1 MKKQTILGLAVCAL
15 SFGAV
20 AGVLSTRAV
29 TETNAVTSNY
39 YLHGQYAGSWDWRDL
54 DLEHDDVKDEY
65 YVTGLQL
72 QDWAAFGFKQ
82 KDVSAS
88 WWSWSI
94 LEDEVKTG
102 GNFQDKDGNIQVKE
116 GKGGYYDIY
125 FKLTDSVPS
134 SIWIGENTSVVEH
147 NVTEWI
153 VTDGVKAGSSNVV
166 KVADGGVPAASG
178 AGYGQTFDGWFTD
191 EACTSAF
198 SGTVTSDITL
208 YGKVTSV
215 TTTET
220 YHIDVSAVSAFA
232 TPYYYVWDASGS
244 KAAWPGEAATGVSAG
259 KFDLTVKSSTQGLII
274 TDGAASGTKQTVDI
288 TTLDDGETITVLD
301 EKDDGGKYKVNIT
314 GAAAPTIAN
323 GAYLVGS
330 HNEWAQDDDSKTETP
345 NEGDHGKWSNVTLAA
360 NVEFKIVIGDGTT
373 ESWLGFDSIG
383 DDKSKVGFHKN
394 TEEGDSNNNIVV
406 DTAGTYNIFLNGE
419 NKIYI
424 SSNAPAPTH
433 ADYYAHAKLGE
444 NDWADFD
451 MAVNPE
457 NDQEWVWSNV
467 TLAVGDLFGFKING
481 DEGWYNTLEE
491 GGASADFEIV
501 ENNIRA
507 KVAATYDFYFKT
519 DSKQVYVSKQGGEP
533 VADTY
538 TGTVGGVAMALTE
551 VPVESAYDG
560 ENCLKKFQATVTAEA
575 NAQLAFSKN
584 GAAITSNIG
593 PTEGCNCSNDLKIVT
608 GGTGI
613 IVQLKVYAE
622 GYAVYVSAPADADL
636 TAVRNFVATYIDGP
650 AAEDYTTIEESARA
664 AKCDAKYVAAKA
676 ALDALTGDQQSLFN
690 SDAEFTN
697 ARATLA
703 VWKAVHDSLSGA
715 KSISSPMSGSNM
727 TAIIVGSVMIAGVAL
742 AGAMAF
748 FSHKRKSEK

>member
-274 TDGAASGTKQTVDI
+274 TDGAASDTKKTVDI

-301 EKDDGGKYKVNIT
+301 ELEDGKYKVNIT
-314 GAAAPTIAN
+314 GSSAPTPTYCN
-323 GAYLVGS
+323 GAYLAGT
-330 HNEWAQDDDSKTETP
+330 HNSWALDDDAKSETP
-345 NEGDHGKWSNVTLAA
+345 NEGDHGKWSNVEFAA
-360 NVEFKIVIGDGTT
+360 NNEFKVVIGDGSTY
-373 ESWLGFDSIG
+373 EYWLGYDS
-383 DDKSKVGFHKN
+383 
-394 TEEGDSNNNIVV
+394 
-406 DTAGTYNIFLNGE
+406 
-419 NKIYI
+419 
-424 SSNAPAPTH
+424 
-433 ADYYAHAKLGE
+433 
-444 NDWADFD
+444 
-451 MAVNPE
+451 
-457 NDQEWVWSNV
+457 
-467 TLAVGDLFGFKING
+467 
-481 DEGWYNTLEE
+481 
-491 GGASADFEIV
+491 SATM
-501 ENNIRA
+501 RA
-507 KVAATYDFYFKT
+507 K
-519 DSKQVYVSKQGGEP
+519 
-533 VADTY
+533 
-538 TGTVGGVAMALTE
+538 
-551 VPVESAYDG
+551 SASTRIP
-560 ENCLKKFQATVTAEA
+560 KKATVTTTSSSTPPVPTTSSSTAPMR
-575 NAQLAFSKN
+575 SSS
-584 GAAITSNIG
+584 GAR
-593 PTEGCNCSNDLKIVT
+593 
-608 GGTGI
+608 
-613 IVQLKVYAE
+613 
-622 GYAVYVSAPADADL
+622 APRPRALL
-636 TAVRNFVATYIDGP
+636 TARSSSVPSTPGLRMMVPRPKPPKAKTMASGP
-650 AAEDYTTIEESARA
+650 ASPSPRTT
-664 AKCDAKYVAAKA
+664 
-676 ALDALTGDQQSLFN
+676 N
-690 SDAEFTN
+690 S
-697 ARATLA
+697 RL
-703 VWKAVHDSLSGA
+703 
-715 KSISSPMSGSNM
+715 
-727 TAIIVGSVMIAGVAL
+727 
-742 AGAMAF
+742 
-748 FSHKRKSEK
+748 